1 MSAYNE
7 KEFSGTDYTRAKRK
21 TPSDWGSVRVGYNY
35 TDGEFGEIL
44 VEVHQ
49 PHGSIPQVALDKS
62 RAMDLL
68 AHLNNL
74 LGNPL
79 SHPAT
84 AAPSAD

>member
-21 TPSDWGSVRVGYNY
+21 TPSDWGTVRVGYNY

-49 PHGSIPQVALDKS
+49 PQGSIPQVALDRSK
-62 RAMDLL
+62 AMDLL
-68 AHLNNL
+68 VHLNEL
-74 LGNPL
+74 LGKPL
-79 SHPAT
+79 GH
-84 AAPSAD
+84 APSAD